1 MKAIFVD
8 TAGWMACADGSDAAH
23 AKACAVRDAALE
35 AGQLLVTSDYVVDE
49 TLTLLRLRL
58 GTAVAERWWHQVD
71 ASQRVQW
78 EHIDGV
84 RAERAR
90 ELFFRYRDKRFSF
103 TDCTSFALM
112 RELRL
117 TTMLTTG
124 AHFKQMGFSLCPGPR
139 AARGKS

>member
-1 MKAIFVD
+1 M
-8 TAGWMACADGSDAAH
+8 
-23 AKACAVRDAALE
+23 
-35 AGQLLVTSDYVVDE
+35 TSDYVVDE

-58 GTAVAERWWHQVD
+58 GIAVAERWWHQVD

>member
-1 MKAIFVD
+1 MDDLKPWWTSKAIW
-8 TAGWMACADGSDAAH
+8 TGLIGSAWWDH
-23 AKACAVRDAALE
+23 V
-35 AGQLLVTSDYVVDE
+35 
-49 TLTLLRLRL
+49 LLRLRL
-58 GTAVAERWWHQVD
+58 GIAVAERWWHQVD
-71 ASQRVQW
+71 ASQRVQG

-117 TTMLTTG
+117 TTVLTTD

-139 AARGKS
+139 AACGKS